1 VVPQT
6 AVLPTDRGFVGYV
19 LKGENRVERRTLRLG
34 LYTPDGSVE
43 ILEGLHPGD
52 KVIVRG
58 AAVLNDD
65 SVVIPSPGDAG
76 S

>member
-1 VVPQT
+1 
-6 AVLPTDRGFVGYV
+6 VLPTDRGFVGFV
-19 LKGENRVERRTLRLG
+19 LKGENRVERRLLRLG

-43 ILEGLHPGD
+43 ILEGLQPGD

-58 AAVLNDD
+58 AAILTEE
-65 SVVIPSPGDAG
+65 SVVAPSAGEAG